1 MEITAAYAMQIEVH
15 LQKWQAEIE
24 QLQSQETKPEVQAR
38 IEHYEDLIEFY
49 HHILVSLKAEFLS
62 NMRAKQNMV
71 INKPGL
77 PALVN

>member
-1 MEITAAYAMQIEVH
+1 MEITATYAMQIEVH
-15 LQKWQAEIE
+15 LQKWQAEIK
-24 QLQSQETKPEVQAR
+24 QLQPQQEKPEVQAR

-62 NMRAKQNMV
+62 NMTAKQNML

-77 PALVN
+77 PALTN

>member
-1 MEITAAYAMQIEVH
+1 MEMTAAYAKQIEVH

-24 QLQSQETKPEVQAR
+24 QLQPQQGKPEVQAR

-49 HHILVSLKAEFLS
+49 HHILVSLRAEFLS
-62 NMRAKQNMV
+62 NKRTKQNTV
-71 INKPGL
+71 INKSGL